1 MIQLR
6 TVTKAFQSRKVLDEL
21 SLTIPKGSVFG
32 LVGPNGSGKSTLL
45 RLLCGVYRLDGGFIT
60 YDDQPVYDNVDMKGK
75 IFFVADDPYF
85 FMNSTMAEMK
95 KFYQLFYPNFDE
107 EFYKELIKQFTVSE
121 NMKISSMSKGMKRQV
136 ILILALAIRPEYLFL
151 DEAFD
156 GLDPMMRLT
165 LKRIISEEIEARNM
179 TVIISSH
186 NLRELEDICDYMGI
200 LNNGKILSSGS
211 ISEMKSSL
219 MKLQVGI
226 KNGVDT
232 ALLDTLDVI
241 SKTTTGSVTT
251 LVVRNTKEE
260 ADAVILPMNPILYE
274 EIPLKLEEIFVYE
287 MEANGYGTYNDRS

>member
-85 FMNSTMAEMK
+85 LINSTMAEMK

-107 EFYKELIKQFTVSE
+107 GFYKELIKQFTVSE

-151 DEAFD
+151 DEAIKLNSLV
-156 GLDPMMRLT
+156 GL
-165 LKRIISEEIEARNM
+165 I
-179 TVIISSH
+179 VIIF
-186 NLRELEDICDYMGI
+186 GI
-200 LNNGKILSSGS
+200 LIQ
-211 ISEMKSSL
+211 MKE
-219 MKLQVGI
+219 
-226 KNGVDT
+226 
-232 ALLDTLDVI
+232 
-241 SKTTTGSVTT
+241 
-251 LVVRNTKEE
+251 KE
-260 ADAVILPMNPILYE
+260 
-274 EIPLKLEEIFVYE
+274 
-287 MEANGYGTYNDRS
+287 S

>member
-6 TVTKAFQSRKVLDEL
+6 TVTKAFQSRKVLDKL

-107 EFYKELIKQFTVSE
+107 NFYKELIKQFTVSE

>member
-6 TVTKAFQSRKVLDEL
+6 TVTKSFQSRKVLDEL

-60 YDDQPVYDNVDMKGK
+60 YDDQPVYDNVDMKEK

-95 KFYQLFYPNFDE
+95 RFYQLFYPNFDE
-107 EFYKELIKQFTVSE
+107 CFYKELIKQFTVSE

-165 LKRIISEEIEARNM
+165 LKRIISEEIESRNM

-211 ISEMKSSL
+211 ISQMKSSL

-226 KNGVDT
+226 KSDVDT
-232 ALLDTLDVI
+232 SVLDTLNTI
-241 SKTTTGSVTT
+241 SKSRTGSVTA

-260 ADAVILPMNPILYE
+260 ADAVVLPLNPILYE